1 MKINKASIGIVFIL
15 ISCLLSCSREKRSR
29 QTAIPNGDFE
39 NWNSNSLQNWETN
52 SCPLCVPAFE
62 TYIVQQETGAYH
74 GKYAAK
80 FIYNNVYTAWAQNK
94 FPVQN
99 HPSGMA
105 SYVRCDL
112 FGMDTVSIT
121 IKLFDHGVLV
131 DSGQWLGTSSIA
143 NYKEIDIP
151 ITQNSANAD
160 TALIKIEGGHEFDSA
175 DKYTTLWVDYLS
187 LR

>member
-1 MKINKASIGIVFIL
+1 
-15 ISCLLSCSREKRSR
+15 
-29 QTAIPNGDFE
+29 
-39 NWNSNSLQNWETN
+39 
-52 SCPLCVPAFE
+52 
-62 TYIVQQETGAYH
+62 
-74 GKYAAK
+74 
-80 FIYNNVYTAWAQNK
+80 
-94 FPVQN
+94 
-99 HPSGMA
+99 MA